1 MTAIVGVLN
10 KHPVAIAADSAVTL
24 GDTHKVINSG
34 NKIFTLSKYHPVA
47 IMTYSA
53 ASFMKAPWEVIIKQ
67 YRKSLGDISKK
78 YLEDY
83 AYDFIEYLKNQ
94 DFLVSEEVQRNNLFS
109 QIFSYY

>member
-24 GDTHKVINSG
+24 GD
-34 NKIFTLSKYHPVA
+34 
-47 IMTYSA
+47 
-53 ASFMKAPWEVIIKQ
+53 
-67 YRKSLGDISKK
+67 ISKK
-78 YLEDY
+78 HLEDY